1 MYVCQQTEE
10 GLTWTHD
17 YMLKPIKQLIELIC
31 AVLYIPLLSFLKK
44 SPLRVVLYYHSIN
57 KADVIGFTKQMAYL
71 AEKCIVVKPSKI
83 KSAHTDG
90 AKILAA
96 ITFDDAFVS
105 ILENA
110 VPILKE
116 HRLPAGIFV
125 PTGNLGQPPRWK
137 IPENCCTQNEAVMSH
152 RQIVELDND
161 GFEIFS
167 HTLSHPVLSEIE
179 DDKLDTELVKSKQE
193 LERILNHEVI
203 GISYP
208 HGAYDDNV
216 CKAALRAG
224 YSMGFTIE
232 PYTNDE
238 FTDNMKIGRFSVSP
252 RDNMTKFKL
261 KVSGAY
267 QAVRFLRVLKT
278 LVVRFIGR

>member
-1 MYVCQQTEE
+1 M
-10 GLTWTHD
+10 WTHD
-17 YMLKPIKQLIELIC
+17 YMLKTIKQLIELIC
-31 AVLYIPLLSFLKK
+31 AVLYMPLLPFLKK
-44 SPLRVVLYYHSIN
+44 GPLRVVLYYHSIN
-57 KADVIGFTKQMAYL
+57 KADVAGFTKQMAYL
-71 AEKCIVVKPSKI
+71 TEKCFVVKPSKI
-83 KSAHTDG
+83 KTAYKNG

-105 ILENA
+105 IIENA
-110 VPILKE
+110 VPILKK
-116 HRLPAGIFV
+116 HNLPVGIFV

-137 IPENCCTQNEAVMSH
+137 IPENCPIKNETVMSR
-152 RQIVELDND
+152 RQIAELDND

-167 HTLSHPVLSEIE
+167 HTVSHATLTEIE
-179 DDKLDTELVKSKQE
+179 NSRLETELVNSKQD
-193 LERILNHEVI
+193 LENIVGHQVS

-208 HGAYDDNV
+208 HGACDDRV

-238 FTDNMKIGRFSVSP
+238 YTDNMKIGRFSVSP
-252 RDNMTKFKL
+252 RDSMTKFKL

-278 LVVRFIGR
+278 LAVRFIGR